1 VTEVKAKVN
10 VKVDVKVK
18 IKVDGQGE
26 NWGAYLAAFGRPSG
40 ADAGL
45 LG

>member
-26 NWGAYLAAFGRPSG
+26 NWGAYLAACGRPPG
-40 ADAGL
+40 G
-45 LG
+45 